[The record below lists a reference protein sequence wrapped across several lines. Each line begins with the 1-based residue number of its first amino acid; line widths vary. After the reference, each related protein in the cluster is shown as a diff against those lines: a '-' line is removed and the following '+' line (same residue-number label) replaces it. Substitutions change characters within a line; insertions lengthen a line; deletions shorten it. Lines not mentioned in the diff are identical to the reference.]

1 MTPRQMNHVLKI
13 TILMLVIG
21 VAGGIYFADKQL
33 KSIATDTAR
42 LRAQVE
48 IGDKQL
54 TTYQATKQKV
64 DSLSYVQELAGKV
77 LPEEQE
83 QSLTVAEISQFAL
96 RARLTVED
104 ITFVDTTK
112 TTTTKTKSTDKKA
125 KSTIPKGVSVI
136 PMSIKF
142 QDGSRY
148 DYLLEFLKSV
158 EDNRRKMQVTNISLT
173 PDADNRSLLKTVTVE
188 LNLYVRSQEKTTE
201 KKSE

>member
-1 MTPRQMNHVLKI
+1 MTPKRMNRVLKI
-13 TILMLVIG
+13 TILLLVVG
-21 VAGGIYFADKQL
+21 VSAGVYLADKQL
-33 KSIATDTAR
+33 NAIATDTAR

-48 IGDKQL
+48 ISDKQL
-54 TTYQATKQKV
+54 SAYQLTKQKV
-64 DSLSYVQELAGKV
+64 DSLSYVEELAGKV

-96 RARLTVED
+96 RARLAVED
-104 ITFVDTTK
+104 ITFVDTEKTAVTK
-112 TTTTKTKSTDKKA
+112 GKAGDKKT

-148 DYLLEFLKSV
+148 DYLLEFLRSV

-173 PDADNRSLLKTVTVE
+173 PDADNRALLKSVTVE
-188 LNLYVRSQEKTTE
+188 LNLYVRQQEKTVE

>member
-1 MTPRQMNHVLKI
+1 MTPRRMNHVLKI
-13 TILMLVIG
+13 TILVFVIG
-21 VAGGIYFADKQL
+21 VAAGIYFADKQL

-77 LPEEQE
+77 LPEQQE

-104 ITFVDTTK
+104 ITFIDTTK
-112 TTTTKTKSTDKKA
+112 TTTTKTK
-125 KSTIPKGVSVI
+125 
-136 PMSIKF
+136 
-142 QDGSRY
+142 
-148 DYLLEFLKSV
+148 
-158 EDNRRKMQVTNISLT
+158 
-173 PDADNRSLLKTVTVE
+173 
-188 LNLYVRSQEKTTE
+188 
-201 KKSE
+201 

>member
-1 MTPRQMNHVLKI
+1 MTPRRMNHVLKI
-13 TILMLVIG
+13 TILLLVIV

-33 KSIATDTAR
+33 KSIASDTAR

-77 LPEEQE
+77 LPEQQE

-104 ITFVDTTK
+104 ITFIDTTK

-173 PDADNRSLLKTVTVE
+173 PDADNRALLKSVTVE

>member
-1 MTPRQMNHVLKI
+1 MTPKRMNRVLKI
-13 TILMLVIG
+13 TILLLVVG
-21 VAGGIYFADKQL
+21 VSAGVYLADKQL
-33 KSIATDTAR
+33 NAIATDTAR

-48 IGDKQL
+48 ISDKQL
-54 TTYQATKQKV
+54 SAYQLTKQKV
-64 DSLSYVQELAGKV
+64 DSLSYVEELAGKV

-96 RARLTVED
+96 RARLAVED
-104 ITFVDTTK
+104 ITFVDTEKTAVTK
-112 TTTTKTKSTDKKA
+112 GKTGDKKT

-148 DYLLEFLKSV
+148 DYLLEFLRSV

-173 PDADNRSLLKTVTVE
+173 PDADNRALLKSVTVE
-188 LNLYVRSQEKTTE
+188 LNLYVRQQEKTVE

>member
-1 MTPRQMNHVLKI
+1 MTPRRMNHVLKI
-13 TILMLVIG
+13 TILLLAIG

-77 LPEEQE
+77 LPEQQE

-112 TTTTKTKSTDKKA
+112 TNTTKTKSTDKKA

-173 PDADNRSLLKTVTVE
+173 PDVDNRALLKSVTVE

>member
-1 MTPRQMNHVLKI
+1 MTPRRMNHVLKI
-13 TILMLVIG
+13 TILLLVIV

-33 KSIATDTAR
+33 KSIASDTAR

-77 LPEEQE
+77 LPEQQE

-148 DYLLEFLKSV
+148 DYLLEFLKSI

-173 PDADNRSLLKTVTVE
+173 PDVDNRALLKSVTVE
-188 LNLYVRSQEKTTE
+188 LNLYVRSQGKTTE

>member
-1 MTPRQMNHVLKI
+1 MTPRRMNRILKLI
-13 TILMLVIG
+13 MILLVIG

-33 KSIATDTAR
+33 ESIATDTAR
-42 LRAQVE
+42 LRAKVE
-48 IGDKQL
+48 IGDDQL
-54 TTYQATKQKV
+54 SNYQATKQKV

-77 LPEEQE
+77 LPDEQE

-104 ITFVDTTK
+104 ITFVDAAKTATTK
-112 TTTTKTKSTDKKA
+112 NKSTDKKS

-136 PMSIKF
+136 PMSVKF

-173 PDADNRSLLKTVTVE
+173 PDSDNRSLLKSVTVE
-188 LNLYVRSQEKTTE
+188 LNLYVRSQDKSAE

>member
-1 MTPRQMNHVLKI
+1 MNHVLKI
-13 TILMLVIG
+13 TILLLAIG

-77 LPEEQE
+77 LPEQQE

-112 TTTTKTKSTDKKA
+112 TNTTKTKSTDKKA

-173 PDADNRSLLKTVTVE
+173 PDVDNRALLKSVTVE

>member
-1 MTPRQMNHVLKI
+1 MTPRRMNHVLKI
-13 TILMLVIG
+13 TILLLVIV

-33 KSIATDTAR
+33 KSIASDTAR

-77 LPEEQE
+77 LPEQQE

-173 PDADNRSLLKTVTVE
+173 PDVDNRALLKSVTVE

>member
-1 MTPRQMNHVLKI
+1 MTPRRMNHVLKI
-13 TILMLVIG
+13 TILVLVIG
-21 VAGGIYFADKQL
+21 VAAGIYFADKQL

-54 TTYQATKQKV
+54 ITYQATKQKV

-77 LPEEQE
+77 LPEQQE

-104 ITFVDTTK
+104 ITFIDTTK

-173 PDADNRSLLKTVTVE
+173 PDADNRALLKSVTVE

>member
-1 MTPRQMNHVLKI
+1 MTPRRMNHVLKI
-13 TILMLVIG
+13 TILVFVIG
-21 VAGGIYFADKQL
+21 VAAGIYFADKQL

-77 LPEEQE
+77 LPEQQE

-104 ITFVDTTK
+104 ITFIDTTK

-173 PDADNRSLLKTVTVE
+173 PDADNRALLKSVTVE

>member
-1 MTPRQMNHVLKI
+1 MNHVLKI
-13 TILMLVIG
+13 TILLLVIV

-33 KSIATDTAR
+33 KSIASDTAR

-77 LPEEQE
+77 LPEQQE

-148 DYLLEFLKSV
+148 DYLLEFLKSI

-173 PDADNRSLLKTVTVE
+173 PDVDNRALLKSVTVE

>member
-1 MTPRQMNHVLKI
+1 MTPRRMNHVLKI
-13 TILMLVIG
+13 TILLLVIV

-33 KSIATDTAR
+33 KSIASDTAR

-77 LPEEQE
+77 LPEQQE

-112 TTTTKTKSTDKKA
+112 TNTTKTKSTDKKA

-148 DYLLEFLKSV
+148 DYLLEFLKSI

-173 PDADNRSLLKTVTVE
+173 PDVDNRALLKSVTVE

>member
-1 MTPRQMNHVLKI
+1 MNHVLKI
-13 TILMLVIG
+13 TILLLAIG

-77 LPEEQE
+77 LPEQQE

-104 ITFVDTTK
+104 ITFIDTTK

-173 PDADNRSLLKTVTVE
+173 PDVDNRALLKSVTVE

>member
-1 MTPRQMNHVLKI
+1 MTPRRMNQILKLI
-13 TILMLVIG
+13 IILLVIG
-21 VAGGIYFADKQL
+21 VAGGIYYADKQL
-33 KSIATDTAR
+33 KSIATNTAK

-54 TTYQATKQKV
+54 SNYQATKQKV

-77 LPEEQE
+77 LPDEQE

-104 ITFVDTTK
+104 ITFVDAAKTATTK
-112 TTTTKTKSTDKKA
+112 NKSTDKKS

-136 PMSIKF
+136 PMSVKF

-173 PDADNRSLLKTVTVE
+173 PDSDNRSLLKSVTVE
-188 LNLYVRSQEKTTE
+188 LNLYVRSQDKSAE

>member
-1 MTPRQMNHVLKI
+1 MTPRRMNHVLKI
-13 TILMLVIG
+13 AIVLLVVG

-33 KSIATDTAR
+33 KSIASDTAR

-48 IGDKQL
+48 IGNKQL
-54 TTYQATKQKV
+54 STYQATKQKV

-188 LNLYVRSQEKTTE
+188 LNLYVRSKEKTTE

>member
-1 MTPRQMNHVLKI
+1 MTPRRMNHVLKI
-13 TILMLVIG
+13 TILLLVIV

-33 KSIATDTAR
+33 KSIASDTAR

-77 LPEEQE
+77 LPEQQE

-148 DYLLEFLKSV
+148 DYLLEFLKSI

-173 PDADNRSLLKTVTVE
+173 PDVDNRALLKSVTVE

>member
-1 MTPRQMNHVLKI
+1 MTPRRMNHVLKI
-13 TILMLVIG
+13 TILVFVIG
-21 VAGGIYFADKQL
+21 VAAGIYFADKQL

-77 LPEEQE
+77 LPEQQE

-112 TTTTKTKSTDKKA
+112 TNTTKTKSTDKKA

-173 PDADNRSLLKTVTVE
+173 PDADNRALLKSVTVE